1 MIVNAQIKKF
11 VTCSQY
17 ADKSFEAL
25 FKEAGVG
32 YKKITTPK
40 LGITKLD

>member
-11 VTCSQY
+11 VTCGQY

-25 FKEAGVG
+25 FEEAGVE
-32 YKKITTPK
+32 YKRIDVPK
-40 LGITKLD
+40 LNITKLD